1 MKNSITLKENRSE
14 VLVQLEEIK
23 DLAITEER
31 LMTKTRQW
39 MSY

>member
-14 VLVQLEEIK
+14 VFEELEAIK

-31 LMTKTRQW
+31 RFD
-39 MSY
+39 